1 MIKLSKNKIII
12 EIKSRK
18 WEKKERK
25 KEKEEENKR
34 LVKTYHSMKWW
45 RDFDPIATTKYDNFN
60 SSWHTKNL
68 NRS

>member
-34 LVKTYHSMKWW
+34 LVKTYLIRWNDEGISI
-45 RDFDPIATTKYDNFN
+45 P
-60 SSWHTKNL
+60 
-68 NRS
+68 